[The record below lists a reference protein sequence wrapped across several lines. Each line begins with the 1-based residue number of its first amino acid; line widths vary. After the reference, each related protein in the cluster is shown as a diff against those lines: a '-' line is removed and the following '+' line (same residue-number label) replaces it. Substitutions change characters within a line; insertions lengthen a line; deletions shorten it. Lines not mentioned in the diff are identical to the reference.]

1 MIRREEESQLTA
13 ATVKLAKTVTCVTY
27 SIYNIAQDKEK
38 IKWSISIAR

>member
-1 MIRREEESQLTA
+1 MIHREEESQLTA

-38 IKWSISIAR
+38 IKYFIDSAR